1 MKKTLL
7 SVSILM
13 LLGTSNMMAKT
24 AATIS
29 GIEITVKEANN
40 ALKLLTKDSN
50 KTWEGLPKDGKVQLI
65 NMIAPSKLVL
75 VAAKTELSA
84 QEKEAALSTFWMQ
97 KSMSKMNISD
107 EEAKVAYQK
116 LEKAAKAAK
125 SKKKI
130 PTFEQAKRSLKIQ
143 LAQEKTVKNLMKK
156 ATIKVK

>member
-1 MKKTLL
+1 
-7 SVSILM
+7 
-13 LLGTSNMMAKT
+13 MMAKT

-50 KTWEGLPKDGKVQLI
+50 KTWEGLPKDAKVQLI

-75 VAAKTELSA
+75 VAAKTELSS

-97 KSMSKMNISD
+97 KSMSKMNVTD
-107 EEAKVAYQK
+107 EEAKEAYQK

-125 SKKKI
+125 TKKKI
-130 PTFEQAKRSLKIQ
+130 PTFEQAKRSLKVQI
-143 LAQEKTVKNLMKK
+143 AQEKTVKNLMEK
-156 ATIKVK
+156 AKIKVK